1 MARETWWQEA
11 SQKREEITVARK
23 TTEDTPKEVKV
34 KKEPTGPQ
42 LRARKLNLEKA
53 QKTLAE
59 KRRQK
64 ELAKMD
70 QDLIDLKDK
79 VDDKVDAQIATLLK
93 KLDRKQLKDH
103 VLQVFY
109 DMGGIRAM
117 KKWAR
122 ENPGKYYTLMAGILK
137 ADAEKEASTGGG
149 VTISIFGVKEDAID
163 ITPGKP

>member
-1 MARETWWQEA
+1 M
-11 SQKREEITVARK
+11 ARK
-23 TTEDTPKEVKV
+23 TTEDKPEEVKV
-34 KKEPTGPQ
+34 KKPPTGAQ
-42 LRARKLNLEKA
+42 IRARKLNLDKA
-53 QKTLAE
+53 LKTNAE
-59 KRRQK
+59 KKRKR

-70 QDLIDLKDK
+70 QDLDDLKDK
-79 VDDKVDAQIATLLK
+79 VDTKVDAQVAKLLK

-117 KKWAR
+117 KKWAKD
-122 ENPGKYYTLMAGILK
+122 NPGKYYTLMAGILK

>member
-1 MARETWWQEA
+1 MARESGKEA
-11 SQKREEITVARK
+11 PPEKK
-23 TTEDTPKEVKV
+23 P
-34 KKEPTGPQ
+34 KKEPSAAQ
-42 LRARKLNLEKA
+42 LRACRLNLEKA
-53 QKTLAE
+53 NKNRAE
-59 KRRQK
+59 RKRQA
-64 ELAKMD
+64 ELVKMD
-70 QDLIDLKDK
+70 KDLDNLKDK
-79 VDDKVDAQIATLLK
+79 VDTKVDAQVAKLLK

-149 VTISIFGVKEDAID
+149 VTVNIFGVDDDAID
-163 ITPGKP
+163 ITPGKT